1 MVRFAIS
8 LRFPSAPVNPPKSGG
23 CRTFGAHDH
32 VLGCHLGTAVWI
44 DIAAT
49 VRIYVSKTVRLIDT
63 VYIYINVIE
72 TNSNMLIN
80 QIDDIYS
87 ERNCQSKV
95 PNMLYICQK
104 LSEDI
109 AECRKICQHFVKMF
123 VAL

>member
-63 VYIYINVIE
+63 VYIYM
-72 TNSNMLIN
+72 SLK
-80 QIDDIYS
+80 QIVT
-87 ERNCQSKV
+87 C
-95 PNMLYICQK
+95 
-104 LSEDI
+104 
-109 AECRKICQHFVKMF
+109 
-123 VAL
+123 